1 MRGSAEGIGRDPARE
16 MSEQAETGASALDTA
31 KLVASVA
38 ILVGGIVAFYLL
50 GDLPIAVRWLI
61 VLGSFA
67 AGIVVALQSTQ
78 GRELWQFVQGSR
90 VELRKVVWPTRQETL
105 QTTMV
110 VMVAIVLMGV
120 FFWLLD
126 MALGAI
132 TRVLTG
138 QGG

>member
-1 MRGSAEGIGRDPARE
+1 MT
-16 MSEQAETGASALDTA
+16 EQAETGASVLDTA

-38 ILVGGIVAFYLL
+38 ILVGGIAAFYLL
-50 GDLPIAVRWLI
+50 GDVPLAARWLI
-61 VLGSFA
+61 VFGALA
-67 AGIVVALQSTQ
+67 AGIFVALQSAQ
-78 GRELWQFVQGSR
+78 GREFWQFVQGSR

-110 VMVAIVLMGV
+110 VFVAIVAMGV

-126 MALGAI
+126 MLLGAI
-132 TRVLTG
+132 TRALTG